1 MFIEMKNKDFIYK
14 IFLFF
19 ILLQPLLDLLTGLSL
34 RLTETQLS
42 ISLIVRAL
50 FLLLAG
56 VYLFFVKGHPG
67 QKKYMLYFTLFAVF
81 LLINIGI
88 NYFEKPLF
96 YIASEIKFIFKTIY
110 FVFMLFLYWTIFRA
124 VKEKGMNGALKL
136 FALAVTIYG
145 VIFFIAGITNTA
157 FQSYTYQKLGHVGW
171 FYASNEIGVILAMGL
186 PIVLFMALKAS
197 NFYWIS
203 VFLVVYSLFS
213 IGTKV
218 GYLSIIFTLFLALV
232 FVIKDYLSGKRR
244 NNKDFSVYKIM
255 VLLLFF
261 AGSVLYTPFA
271 PIAQNMDIHLSIL
284 ETKKFED
291 IGKKEKEE
299 ESKQKKEDKELDSEE
314 ISELVYSG
322 RTGFLE
328 MYKEFYDKAPLSQK
342 IFGMGYGGNFTKKPK
357 LIEMDFHDIFYSFGI
372 IGFLIYIFPLVY
384 FIYKVIREFLNRF
397 SNFLRYENML
407 ILTPCLLGLAIA
419 FMAGHVL
426 TAPSVSYFLAI
437 LISLI
442 LVIYDGS
449 KLNIHGE

>member
-1 MFIEMKNKDFIYK
+1 
-14 IFLFF
+14 
-19 ILLQPLLDLLTGLSL
+19 
-34 RLTETQLS
+34 
-42 ISLIVRAL
+42 
-50 FLLLAG
+50 
-56 VYLFFVKGHPG
+56 
-67 QKKYMLYFTLFAVF
+67 
-81 LLINIGI
+81 
-88 NYFEKPLF
+88 
-96 YIASEIKFIFKTIY
+96 
-110 FVFMLFLYWTIFRA
+110 
-124 VKEKGMNGALKL
+124 
-136 FALAVTIYG
+136 
-145 VIFFIAGITNTA
+145 
-157 FQSYTYQKLGHVGW
+157 
-171 FYASNEIGVILAMGL
+171 
-186 PIVLFMALKAS
+186 
-197 NFYWIS
+197 
-203 VFLVVYSLFS
+203 
-213 IGTKV
+213 
-218 GYLSIIFTLFLALV
+218 
-232 FVIKDYLSGKRR
+232 
-244 NNKDFSVYKIM
+244 
-255 VLLLFF
+255 
-261 AGSVLYTPFA
+261 
-271 PIAQNMDIHLSIL
+271 MDIHLSIL